1 MKISGK
7 IIDTNGETLPMANV
21 TIITG
26 SLANKFGTPTDAD
39 GHFSLSSDII
49 EPNSEFKISYI
60 GFEPK
65 VVKAS
70 ELQDNKTIT
79 LSEGIETLGE
89 VTVFTKPKAKPKV
102 IVSKLKQ
109 HIKKNGLIYAGIGG
123 LAGIGL
129 IISSI
134 KK

>member
-26 SLANKFGTPTDAD
+26 SLANKFGTPTDTN
-39 GHFSLSSDII
+39 GNFNLSSDII

-65 VVKAS
+65 VLKAS
-70 ELQDNKTIT
+70 ELQDKTIT
-79 LSEGIETLGE
+79 LSEGIEKLGE
-89 VTVFTKPKAKPKV
+89 VIVFTKPKAKPKV
-102 IVSKLKQ
+102 IASKLKQ